1 LTSENGAEDRMLDD
15 LLPDLRMLLELT
27 RRIENFDATILA
39 CSIHGQPIKVTPDE
53 LDERHEMM
61 TRASRIKA
69 KWGI

>member
-1 LTSENGAEDRMLDD
+1 MLDD
-15 LLPDLRMLLELT
+15 LLPDFRTLLDLT

-39 CSIHGQPIKVTPDE
+39 CSMHGQPIKVTPAE

-61 TRASRIKA
+61 TKTSRLKA